1 VNIYSEIIA
10 ALEKDELV
18 MLATVISAS
27 GSTPATSLSKM
38 LVKNDGST
46 PIGTV
51 GGGSMEH
58 EVKAEALRAFSLGR
72 AKILT
77 YHLQDDEVVQGLIC
91 GGNLEVLLEPI
102 THGQL
107 SLFQQVNALIEG
119 GQEFLI
125 ATLIHTDG
133 TVKEKKIFRTSE
145 ETESW
150 IEGITVDWKKRNN
163 SAFLSHQQDVHQVTK
178 NLFHENEIRR
188 IRLPFGDIILEPV
201 FGGPELFIFGSG
213 HVGKALCRFAAGCG
227 FRVCVIDDRVE
238 YANSDRFPEA
248 EQILVNDFLKAF
260 DHISIKSSSYIVI
273 ATRGHSFDEA
283 ILGRALQTAAK
294 YIGMMGSWRKVET
307 IFKRL
312 TQNGTLPEQLQRV
325 YAPIGIDIGAV
336 TPDEI
341 AISIVAQ
348 LIRMRHGEQ
357 GPARD
362 KSDVMYS
369 FFHKNDVPS

>member
-18 MLATVISAS
+18 MLATIISAS
-27 GSTPATSLSKM
+27 GSTPAAPLSKM

-58 EVKAEALRAFSLGR
+58 EVKAEALRTFPLGK
-72 AKILT
+72 AKFLT

-91 GGNLEVLLEPI
+91 GGNIEVLIEPI
-102 THGQL
+102 TRGQL
-107 SLFQQVNALIEG
+107 SVLQQMTALIDSGE
-119 GQEFLI
+119 EFLI
-125 ATLIHTDG
+125 VTLIHTDG
-133 TVKEKKIFRTSE
+133 TVKEKKIFRTSAD
-145 ETESW
+145 TESW
-150 IEGITVDWKKRNN
+150 IEGMTVNWMKRDT
-163 SAFLSHQQDVHQVTK
+163 SASLSLQQDVHQSTK
-178 NLFHENEIRR
+178 NLFHQNESQRR
-188 IRLPFGDIILEPV
+188 HLPFGDIILEPI
-201 FGGPELFIFGSG
+201 FCRPELYIFGSG
-213 HVGKALCRFAAGCG
+213 HVGKALCRIAAGCG

-248 EQILVNDFLKAF
+248 EQILVNDFLEAF
-260 DHISIKSSSYIVI
+260 DHISIKSSSSIVI

-283 ILGRALQTAAK
+283 ILGRALQTSAK
-294 YIGMMGSWRKVET
+294 YIGMMGSRRKVET
-307 IFKRL
+307 IFKHL
-312 TQNGTLPEQLQRV
+312 TQNETPPERLQHV

-348 LIRMRHGEQ
+348 LIRMRRGEQ
-357 GPARD
+357 GPVRD

-369 FFHKNDVPS
+369 FFHKNDVLS